1 MLIYEPIFYLVS
13 IPAVL
18 LYGIAKGGFAGP
30 LAIMGVPL
38 MSLVISP
45 LQAAAILLPILCIQ
59 DLISIY
65 SYRNSFHFK
74 NLLILLPAA
83 FVGILLGFFWFS
95 YLSEDNIR
103 IFLGS
108 LAILFALNYF
118 LFSRESK
125 EKSVSF
131 FRGSFWGTI
140 SGFTSF
146 GIHAGGL
153 PFNIYMLPQKL
164 DHRIYVGTA
173 AIFFGLVNMLKLYP
187 YYLLDQLRLDNL
199 ITALFLMPF
208 APIGFYI
215 GYKLTQ
221 KIDGER
227 FYALTYACLL
237 IIGIKLLM
245 DGI

>member
-1 MLIYEPIFYLVS
+1 VPFDPLFFAVA

-30 LAIMGVPL
+30 LAILGVPL

-45 LQAAAILLPILCIQ
+45 LQAAAILLPILCVQ

-65 SYRNSFHFK
+65 SYRNSFHLK
-74 NLLILLPAA
+74 NLQILIPAAILGIFAGYLWFSLLP
-83 FVGILLGFFWFS
+83 
-95 YLSEDNIR
+95 EQNIK
-103 IFLGS
+103 IFLG
-108 LAILFALNYF
+108 LIAIIFSLNYF
-118 LFSRESK
+118 FFLDTLKKGSISFSK
-125 EKSVSF
+125 
-131 FRGSFWGTI
+131 GTFWGAV

-164 DHRIYVGTA
+164 DHRVYVGTA
-173 AIFFGLVNMLKLYP
+173 ALFFGIVNFIKLYP
-187 YYLLDQLRLDNL
+187 YYLLDQLRIEN
-199 ITALFLMPF
+199 ITIALLLMPF

-221 KIDGER
+221 RIDGER
-227 FYALTYACLL
+227 FYSLTYACLL
-237 IIGIKLLM
+237 LIGLKLLN
-245 DGI
+245 DGM